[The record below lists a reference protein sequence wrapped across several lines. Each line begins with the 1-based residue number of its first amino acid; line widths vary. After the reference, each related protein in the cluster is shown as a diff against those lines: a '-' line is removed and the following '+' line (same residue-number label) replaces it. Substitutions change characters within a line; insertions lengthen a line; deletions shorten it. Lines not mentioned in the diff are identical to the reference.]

1 MPNLSDI
8 MEMAEALETKAI
20 ILVPDRCVAVRNRNA
35 TCRKCVDACPS
46 FGALSVQDN
55 KLDFDGS
62 LCVSCG
68 ACTVVCPTEA
78 LVPTKPL
85 DVDMAE
91 GIARSCLAAHGS
103 AVFACARIAARHE
116 GDPEKYQEVPCL
128 ARMEESVLI
137 ELAAHAAVTSITL
150 VDGVC
155 ATCKYRAVD
164 AGIDATVTSTN
175 ALLAAWGS
183 PVVLERVSA
192 FPDRILLADNVA
204 EAFGVSRRG
213 FFSHTKS
220 AAKDTAKKT
229 VVKALKPEEVEAT
242 IQERL
247 RVSDNG
253 SLPQFNALRRMNIL
267 NALDRIGQPQVD
279 EVGTRLWGTV
289 EIDTEVC
296 SGCGMCVVFCPTGA
310 LKKSEVEPE
319 DGEGSYLEFS
329 LADCVQ
335 CNACSDICL
344 HACIRVVPTIS
355 TAELL
360 DFEPRLLA
368 LPKPPT
374 NRGILSGLKR

>member
-8 MEMAEALETKAI
+8 MEMAEVLETKAI
-20 ILVPDRCVAVRNRNA
+20 IPLPDRCVAVRNRNA
-35 TCRKCVDACPS
+35 TCRKCVCVCPS
-46 FGALSVQDN
+46 PGALSVQDN
-55 KLDFDGS
+55 KLDFDRS
-62 LCVSCG
+62 FCVSCG

-91 GIARSCLAAHGS
+91 GIARSCLAAQGS

-128 ARMEESVLI
+128 ARMEESVLV

-155 ATCKYRAVD
+155 ATCRYRAVD
-164 AGIDATVTSTN
+164 SGIDETVESTN

-183 PVVLERVSA
+183 PVAVGRVSS
-192 FPDRILLADNVA
+192 FPDCVLLAGNAA

-229 VVKALKPEEVEAT
+229 VVKALKSEEVEAT

-253 SLPQFNALRRMNIL
+253 SLPQFSALRRMNIL
-267 NALDRIGQPQVD
+267 SALDRTGQPQAD
-279 EVGTRLWGTV
+279 ELFTRLLGTV
-289 EIDTEVC
+289 EIDTDAC
-296 SGCGMCVVFCPTGA
+296 SSCGMCVVFCPTGA
-310 LKKSEVEPE
+310 LKKSEIKPE

-355 TAELL
+355 TTELF
-360 DFEPRLLA
+360 DFEPRLIA
-368 LPKPPT
+368 LPKPPAG
-374 NRGILSGLKR
+374 RGILSGLKR